1 MKKGCWLCLAFL
13 LYGSMQV
20 CQAQVLTEIS
30 IPPNGDNERS
40 EVSQWIGLVK
50 ISIDYH
56 APNVHGG
63 GGVDRTG
70 HIWGELV
77 GYGFFDE
84 GFGPSHATPWRV
96 GANESTTITL
106 SHDVKVEG
114 KDLKAG
120 TYALF
125 LDVEKAGPWTWIFSK
140 NAKGW
145 GSYQYDPQFD
155 ALRVQVAPTDAPYTE
170 FMTFGFDER
179 RPSSAVAYLQ
189 WEKKRIPFR
198 IEVPNITQLYVDQ
211 IREDLRTWPGFNYQ
225 NWQNAAQF
233 CADNKVNLDEALVWA
248 NRAIHEPFRG
258 AAFGVEN
265 FSTLQTKASV
275 LQAMER
281 ASEADAVMDEAL
293 GMPDASLMSVYSYG
307 VRLLRA
313 SRNDRAL
320 KIFDLNQQRHPEEK
334 FWNYFGLAR
343 AYAALNDKPNAIKN
357 WELALANVPENRQFM
372 LPQYKAALQKLKE
385 SK

>member
-1 MKKGCWLCLAFL
+1 M
-13 LYGSMQV
+13 
-20 CQAQVLTEIS
+20 
-30 IPPNGDNERS
+30 
-40 EVSQWIGLVK
+40 
-50 ISIDYH
+50 
-56 APNVHGG
+56 
-63 GGVDRTG
+63 
-70 HIWGELV
+70 
-77 GYGFFDE
+77 
-84 GFGPSHATPWRV
+84 
-96 GANESTTITL
+96 
-106 SHDVKVEG
+106 
-114 KDLKAG
+114 
-120 TYALF
+120 
-125 LDVEKAGPWTWIFSK
+125 
-140 NAKGW
+140 
-145 GSYQYDPQFD
+145 
-155 ALRVQVAPTDAPYTE
+155 
-170 FMTFGFDER
+170 
-179 RPSSAVAYLQ
+179 
-189 WEKKRIPFR
+189 
-198 IEVPNITQLYVDQ
+198 PNITQLYVDQ

-258 AAFGVEN
+258 ATFGVEN

-293 GMPDASLMSVYSYG
+293 GMPDATLMLVYSYG

>member
-1 MKKGCWLCLAFL
+1 MKRCMRLVLAAICFVL
-13 LYGSMQV
+13 TQSVM
-20 CQAQVLTEIS
+20 AQVRSEIAL
-30 IPPNGDNERS
+30 PPNGDNERA
-40 EVSQWIGLVK
+40 EISQWIGLVK
-50 ISIDYH
+50 VTIDYH
-56 APNVHGG
+56 SPNVHGG
-63 GGVDRTG
+63 GGADRTG

-96 GANESTTITL
+96 GANESTTLSL

-125 LDVEKAGPWTWIFSK
+125 LDVEKNGPWTWIFSR
-140 NAKGW
+140 NAQGW
-145 GSYQYDPQFD
+145 GSYQYDPKFD
-155 ALRVQVAPTDAPYTE
+155 ALRVQVTPTDAPYTE

-179 RPSSAVAYLQ
+179 RPSSVVAYLQ
-189 WEKKRIPFR
+189 WEKKRVPFK
-198 IEVPNITQLYVDQ
+198 IEVPNVVQLYVDQ

-233 CADNKVNLDEALVWA
+233 CADNKINLEEALVWA
-248 NRAIHEPFRG
+248 DRAIREPFRG
-258 AAFGVEN
+258 ATLGAEN

-275 LQAMER
+275 LQAMNRE
-281 ASEADAVMDEAL
+281 SEADTVMDKAL
-293 GMPDASLMSVYSYG
+293 GMPDASLILVYSYG
-307 VRLLRA
+307 VRLLRT

-320 KIFDLNQQRHPEEK
+320 KIFELNQQRHPEEK
-334 FWNYFGLAR
+334 FWNYFGMAR

-357 WELALANVPENRQFM
+357 WELALANVPANRQFM
-372 LPQYKAALQKLKE
+372 LAQYKAALQKLKE